1 MVHKFK
7 AFVVGMAVLISSV
20 AVVPPAAAQF
30 NRPNQQE
37 AIRIEPP
44 VPRRADT
51 PPVLWNYLLLM
62 IIVGTAF
69 AANMMPSKRGHQ
81 D

>member
-1 MVHKFK
+1 MAHKFK
-7 AFVVGMAVLISSV
+7 AFVVAAAVLIGSV
-20 AVVPPAAAQF
+20 LMVQPASAQF
-30 NRPNQQE
+30 NRPNQQQE
-37 AIRIEPP
+37 IRIEPP
-44 VPRRADT
+44 VPRRADK
-51 PPVLWNYLLLM
+51 PPVLWNYLLLI